1 MSSDESE
8 TSETSTELLDID
20 VDFPTWKFLQTIN
33 SIEELTKMCDEY
45 AKQKALPE
53 IIEIMERIAEIQL
66 VKNEDKP
73 LDIVAR
79 NMFVNVL
86 IPVFK
91 YNNISNMYEAR
102 EISDLV
108 HFYIYNEMRKHPFH
122 QSFAT
127 SRALLTPH
135 RRRQL
140 AKTMNEDSRVF
151 AYGLNSYHSLGDP
164 MEEDFF
170 YFAVPT
176 EIKIP
181 PVYEMRVSTHHSI
194 FWLHDG
200 RFFGCG
206 DGRKFLMQLS
216 SKQRP
221 VLYKEPVQI
230 DLVIRPGETITGF
243 RTLEYG
249 TLFETEKSWYFVGDY
264 SKSCHYLQSLNS
276 SAKFRMIKNLQPP
289 SDNYWVAE
297 DPQLRIT
304 GNVQLLDDAK
314 KLIELRILN
323 KTYMIKIFPG
333 YWTEFNVGHVKRR
346 PVCFLFDGVEKNNI
360 LLEHVG
366 SSNNVIWVIHDFV
379 LYHGI
384 MTPMLKEGHTDDER
398 DLDNYILL
406 IDFTEFRT
414 PTPYQVTGI
423 ASSRSSG
430 VLIKCGDYPNEY
442 YDHMQ
447 LAELRYRGNVHKLMF
462 ESIDAYRTVCRTSDI
477 YTGSGKNEETP
488 LTIDLVLEEL
498 DQIANNEQLGAELKS
513 DWCGRIEKKDRYCN
527 FFSFLGYISMPR
539 LPGRPP
545 KCFDTDI
552 DSMVDIENAEYVAR
566 YRVRQLFEE
575 FERVNYPGTDVW
587 KPTEFLK
594 EYPEPE
600 DDTVSEG
607 HYRAAAMR
615 WALRTFGANM
625 RTYNKSAMYKKDDKK
640 TQIVIH
646 YILNIVWY
654 GTDLYYITNGPN
666 PPPRRDKLNLFHKAI
681 ENIMPDDEL
690 IFASSNPGL
699 VFDNRKKDGVVR
711 DEDLDEPMN
720 ILVTYKM
727 RHQTKNYVATR
738 FKVMTCFS
746 FLASQNP
753 HLLLFVKNNVVD
765 LNSVY
770 PDDIRIQRL
779 VVQTHFIGHGYTDI
793 DDFFVTN
800 EACNEIFTTA
810 GYQLEIQQTYLKR
823 GITHRRGNL
832 VQTPKT
838 PTCHIATT
846 VKPEDYVTNNIEIET
861 SDGITVYCHR
871 QLKTVYSSLPLDD
884 PLPNTL
890 PCDLML
896 PALNGILD
904 RMIYDDLPLRAR
916 IEIVAWYAEAKMHEA
931 FIDLLKQCVMDVRQ
945 EDFKD
950 FRILVEAYPTQMQ
963 RLIAQYRP
971 GMIFWNHS
979 PIPRPRVQHLKIIL
993 EMFPK
998 NEYGRHTRVPRKH
1011 IINKKDEAEKSV
1023 FRQISTRE
1031 LRRYYM
1037 TERERKHQDYDISL
1051 FEKDFPLPYTFKPF
1065 KSTSKTKDY
1074 GEIKEGLY
1082 APPVPLR
1089 RKTVALIAAS
1099 ERELEALPEQ
1109 KSAQWYKPDPLSKR
1123 LENMFEEVTI
1133 SEERENGDR
1142 MQQRLIGGKKNR
1154 RK

>member
-33 SIEELTKMCDEY
+33 SIEELTKMCDKY

-79 NMFVNVL
+79 NTLVNVL

-264 SKSCHYLQSLNS
+264 SKSCHYLQ
-276 SAKFRMIKNLQPP
+276 
-289 SDNYWVAE
+289 
-297 DPQLRIT
+297 
-304 GNVQLLDDAK
+304 
-314 KLIELRILN
+314 
-323 KTYMIKIFPG
+323 
-333 YWTEFNVGHVKRR
+333 
-346 PVCFLFDGVEKNNI
+346 
-360 LLEHVG
+360 
-366 SSNNVIWVIHDFV
+366 NVIWVIHDFV

-398 DLDNYILL
+398 VLDNYILL

-462 ESIDAYRTVCRTSDI
+462 ESIDVYRTVCRTSDI
-477 YTGSGKNEETP
+477 YTGSGKDEEAP

-552 DSMVDIENAEYVAR
+552 DSMVDIENSEYVAR

-587 KPTEFLK
+587 KPAEFLK

-600 DDTVSEG
+600 DDSVSEG

-625 RTYNKSAMYKKDDKK
+625 RTYNKSSMYKKDDKK

-646 YILNIVWY
+646 YILNIIWY
-654 GTDLYYITNGPN
+654 GTDLYYITNSSN

-727 RHQTKNYVATR
+727 QHQTKNYVATR

-1011 IINKKDEAEKSV
+1011 IINKKDEAEESV

-1037 TERERKHQDYDISL
+1037 TERERKNQDYDISL
-1051 FEKDFPLPYTFKPF
+1051 FEKDFPLPYAFKPF

-1074 GEIKEGLY
+1074 GQIKEGLY

-1109 KSAQWYKPDPLSKR
+1109 KTAQWYKPDPLSKR

-1154 RK
+1154 KK

>member
-1 MSSDESE
+1 MSTDEPE
-8 TSETSTELLDID
+8 TPPNGPRTA
-20 VDFPTWKFLQTIN
+20 VDFSSWRYLQGIN
-33 SIEELTKMCDEY
+33 DIHKLTKMCEDY
-45 AKQKALPE
+45 ARHRALWE
-53 IIEIMERIAEIQL
+53 VVEVMERIAELQL
-66 VKNEDKP
+66 VTNEEHVMEK
-73 LDIVAR
+73 V
-79 NMFVNVL
+79 VNYLRILL
-86 IPVFK
+86 IPELK
-91 YNNISNMYEAR
+91 YENLLNMYEAR
-102 EISDLV
+102 VFNDLV
-108 HFYIYNEMRKHPFH
+108 QFYIFNEKRRKTSN
-122 QSFAT
+122 QAFAS
-127 SRALLTPH
+127 SRGLLTPH

-151 AYGLNSYHSLGDP
+151 AFGLNSYHCLGDP
-164 MEEDFF
+164 TEEDFF
-170 YFAVPT
+170 YLNIPT

-181 PVYEMRVSTHHSI
+181 PVYEMRMSTHHSI

-216 SKQRP
+216 SKQRA
-221 VLYKEPVQI
+221 VLYKEPVHI

-264 SKSCHYLQSLNS
+264 SKSCHYLHSLNG
-276 SAKFRMIKNLQPP
+276 SAKFRMVKNLQPP
-289 SDNYWVAE
+289 SDNYWIAE
-297 DPQLRIT
+297 DPQLKIS
-304 GNVQLLDDAK
+304 GNTQLLDDAK
-314 KLIELRILN
+314 KLIELKILN

-333 YWTEFNVGHVKRR
+333 YWTEFNVNHVKRR
-346 PVCFLFDGVEKNNI
+346 PVCFLFDGVEKNNVF
-360 LLEHVG
+360 LEHVG
-366 SSNNVIWVIHDFV
+366 STNNVIWVLHEFV
-379 LYHGI
+379 LYQGT

-406 IDFTEFRT
+406 IDFTEFHT
-414 PTPYQVTGI
+414 STPYQVTGI

-430 VLIKCGDYPNEY
+430 VLIKCGDYPDEY

-447 LAELRYRGNVHKLMF
+447 LAEQRYRGNVHKLMF
-462 ESIDAYRTVCRTSDI
+462 ESIDAYRTICRTTDT
-477 YTGSGKNEETP
+477 YTASVKDLEKTP
-488 LTIDLVLEEL
+488 LILDSVLDEL
-498 DQIANNEQLGAELKS
+498 DQIANNEQMAAELKS
-513 DWCGRIEKKDRYCN
+513 DWCGRIEKKDRYVN
-527 FFSFLGYISMPR
+527 FFSFLGYASMPR
-539 LPGRPP
+539 LPWMPP

-552 DSMVDIENAEYVAR
+552 DSMVDIENPEYVAR

-575 FERVNYPGTDVW
+575 FERVNYPGTEVW
-587 KPTEFLK
+587 KPAEFLK
-594 EYPEPE
+594 ECPEPE
-600 DDTVSEG
+600 DDTMTEG
-607 HYRAAAMR
+607 EYRAAAMR
-615 WALRTFGANM
+615 WALRIFGANM
-625 RTYNKSAMYKKDDKK
+625 RAYKMSGMYNPDDKK
-640 TQIVIH
+640 TQIVIK
-646 YILNIVWY
+646 YIINTIWY
-654 GTDLYYITNGPN
+654 ATDLYYITNGPN

-681 ENIMPDDEL
+681 ENIIPDDEL
-690 IFASSNPGL
+690 IFPSSNPGA
-699 VFDNRKKDGVVR
+699 VFDNRKKDGVVC

-727 RHQTKNYVATR
+727 KHQTKNYVATR
-738 FKVMTCFS
+738 FKVMTCLS
-746 FLASQNP
+746 FLASHNP

-810 GYQLEIQQTYLKR
+810 GYQLEIQQSYLKR
-823 GITHRRGNL
+823 GVTQYRGNL
-832 VQTPKT
+832 VQTPKV
-838 PTCHIATT
+838 PNCHIATT
-846 VKPEDYVTNNIEIET
+846 TKPEDYVNNMIEIET

-904 RMIYDDLPLRAR
+904 RIIYDDLPLRAR
-916 IEIVAWYAEAKMHEA
+916 MEIVAWYAEAKMHEA
-931 FIDLLKQCVMDVRQ
+931 FVDLLKQCVMDVRS
-945 EDFKD
+945 EDVKD

-979 PIPRPRVQHLKIIL
+979 PLPLPKIQHLKIIL
-993 EMFPK
+993 DMFPK
-998 NEYGRHTRVPRKH
+998 NEHGRQTRVPRKQ
-1011 IINKKDEAEKSV
+1011 IPNKKDEVEESV
-1023 FRQISTRE
+1023 FGQISTRE

-1037 TERERKHQDYDISL
+1037 TEFARKSQEYDAQS
-1051 FEKDFPLPYTFKPF
+1051 FEKDFPLPYDFKPF
-1065 KSTSKTKDY
+1065 KGAGKTKADVR
-1074 GEIKEGLY
+1074 GSY
-1082 APPVPLR
+1082 APPVPPR

-1099 ERELEALPEQ
+1099 ERELDVLPDQ
-1109 KSAQWYKPDPLSKR
+1109 KTAQWYKPDPLSKR
-1123 LENMFEEVTI
+1123 LENMFEEVTL
-1133 SEERENGDR
+1133 SEECENGGR
-1142 MQQRLIGGKKNR
+1142 MQQRLVAGKKNR